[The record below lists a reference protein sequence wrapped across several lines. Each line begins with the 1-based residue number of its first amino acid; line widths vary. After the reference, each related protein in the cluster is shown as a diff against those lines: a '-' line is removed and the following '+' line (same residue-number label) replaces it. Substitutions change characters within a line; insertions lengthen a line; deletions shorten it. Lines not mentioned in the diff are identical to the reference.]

1 MAKKKISAKTS
12 KVPDRVFEGEID
24 LHDETLD
31 TMKAWVGEEVVKSN
45 ACADMTIA
53 AQSLIR
59 ACIEKGKSDAEIQ
72 GILDA
77 WKPGTKT
84 SLGPADPVESV
95 LKKFNTMTPEEQAA
109 FQKELL
115 NRLKAAKAA

>member
-1 MAKKKISAKTS
+1 MARKKISAKTS

-24 LHDETLD
+24 LHDD
-31 TMKAWVGEEVVKSN
+31 SIATMVEWVGEEVVKSN

-72 GILDA
+72 GILDN

-95 LKKFNTMTPEEQAA
+95 LKKFNTMSPEEQAA

>member
-12 KVPDRVFEGEID
+12 KVEGRVFEGEVE

-31 TMKAWVGEEVVKSN
+31 TLIEWIGVDAVRTN
-45 ACADMTIA
+45 AVANIVIEY
-53 AQSLIR
+53 QSLIR

-72 GILDA
+72 AIIDA
-77 WKPGTKT
+77 KKPGVKA

-95 LKKFNTMTPEEQAA
+95 MKKFNTMTPEEQLA
-109 FQKELL
+109 FQKDLIE
-115 NRLKAAKAA
+115 RLKKARAA

>member
-1 MAKKKISAKTS
+1 MARKKISAKTS

-24 LHDETLD
+24 LHDD
-31 TMKAWVGEEVVKSN
+31 SIATMVEWVGEEVVKSN

-72 GILDA
+72 GILDT

-115 NRLKAAKAA
+115 ARLKAAKAA